1 MNGGVR
7 EDRGIQDRV
16 SKCIPIGIRAQ
27 ESRIVF
33 TRTKMSTTN
42 PLELERQLADK
53 AEELKD
59 ARKVAA
65 NARATANSLK
75 KKAPLFL
82 ASLKNNLKFGD
93 STITEEALKRK
104 ADGSQAYKEVIEGV
118 CEAETKA
125 MQLEADVEGLKDQFD
140 AIRSALSYEKA
151 LIQEKIY
158 NHGGR

>member
-1 MNGGVR
+1 M
-7 EDRGIQDRV
+7 
-16 SKCIPIGIRAQ
+16 A
-27 ESRIVF
+27 
-33 TRTKMSTTN
+33 N

-75 KKAPLFL
+75 KKTPLFL
-82 ASLKNNLKFGD
+82 AYLKNNIKFGD
-93 STITEEALKRK
+93 STLSEEAIKRQ
-104 ADGSQAYKEVIEGV
+104 AEGNQAYQEVIDGL
-118 CEAETKA
+118 CGAETKA